1 MLHEQLIK
9 ETGGSSGVR
18 DRGLLES
25 AIEAP
30 FQTFD
35 DLELFPTVQEKA
47 ARLGFGLIRNHAM
60 VDGNKRIGT
69 HAMLVFLAMNGIK
82 LQYTQKELYTEI
94 FEIAAGEKNYEDLLA
109 WILNNCP
116 PNSRYFSDELGG
128 QIFAKLSN

>member
-1 MLHEQLIK
+1 MIKLTKKQVLMLHEQLIK

-94 FEIAAGEKNYEDLLA
+94 LEVAAGEKNYEDLLA
-109 WILNNCP
+109 WIL
-116 PNSRYFSDELGG
+116 SH
-128 QIFAKLSN
+128 QIYSSVT

>member
-1 MLHEQLIK
+1 MIKLTKKQILMLHEQLIE

-18 DRGLLES
+18 DQGLLES
-25 AIEAP
+25 ALEAP

-35 DLELFPTVQEKA
+35 DLELFPTVQAKA

-69 HAMLVFLAMNGIK
+69 HAMLVFLVLNGIK

-94 FEIAAGEKNYEDLLA
+94 LDVAAGKKDYEDLLA
-109 WILNNCP
+109 WILKHQIY
-116 PNSRYFSDELGG
+116 NSVT
-128 QIFAKLSN
+128 

>member
-18 DRGLLES
+18 DCGLLES

-69 HAMLVFLAMNGIK
+69 HAMLVFLALNGIK
-82 LQYTQKELYTEI
+82 LQYTQKELYPEI
-94 FEIAAGEKNYEDLLA
+94 LEVAAGEKNYEDLLA
-109 WILNNCP
+109 WILNH
-116 PNSRYFSDELGG
+116 
-128 QIFAKLSN
+128 QIYSSVT

>member
-1 MLHEQLIK
+1 MIKLTKKQVLMLHEQLIK

-25 AIEAP
+25 AVEAP

-94 FEIAAGEKNYEDLLA
+94 LEVAAGEKNYEDLLA
-109 WILNNCP
+109 WIL
-116 PNSRYFSDELGG
+116 SH
-128 QIFAKLSN
+128 QIYSSVT

>member
-18 DRGLLES
+18 DCGLLES

-60 VDGNKRIGT
+60 VDGNKRIGA
-69 HAMLVFLAMNGIK
+69 HAMLVFLAVNGIELRYEQQELIDIILSVASGQTDRQGL
-82 LQYTQKELYTEI
+82 LQ
-94 FEIAAGEKNYEDLLA
+94 
-109 WILNNCP
+109 WIL
-116 PNSRYFSDELGG
+116 EHEG
-128 QIFAKLSN
+128 

>member
-25 AIEAP
+25 AAEAP

-69 HAMLVFLAMNGIK
+69 HAMLVFQAMNGIK

-94 FEIAAGEKNYEDLLA
+94 LEVAAGEKNYEDLLA
-109 WILNNCP
+109 WIL
-116 PNSRYFSDELGG
+116 SH
-128 QIFAKLSN
+128 QIYSSVT